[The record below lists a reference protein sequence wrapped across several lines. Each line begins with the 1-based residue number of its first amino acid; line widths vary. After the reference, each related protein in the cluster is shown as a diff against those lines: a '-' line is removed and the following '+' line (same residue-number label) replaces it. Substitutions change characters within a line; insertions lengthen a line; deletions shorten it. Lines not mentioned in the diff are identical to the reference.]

1 MPKLKILTN
10 RASYELWHN
19 RLGHPSQHV
28 MENIHK
34 YADGVPRLKHNDLWK
49 CASCAQGKFRK
60 KPIGQKQRSSHQ
72 PPSPKPPPQPPPP
85 SVSLS
90 PGQALHMDYAFVR
103 GTGWKSKDETG
114 TTITSLDGFRSY
126 LLIVDKATRYRW
138 IFLFRTKVP
147 KTEEI

>member
-60 KPIGQKQRSSHQ
+60 KTHW
-72 PPSPKPPPQPPPP
+72 PK
-85 SVSLS
+85 
-90 PGQALHMDYAFVR
+90 
-103 GTGWKSKDETG
+103 
-114 TTITSLDGFRSY
+114 
-126 LLIVDKATRYRW
+126 
-138 IFLFRTKVP
+138 TKVL
-147 KTEEI
+147 TSASITQTTTTTSSS